1 MPNENPKYPGDEM
14 TPALRKA
21 LVESGA
27 VIPTT
32 PSEVKLAEAH
42 LTGNVTR
49 LQVEAAFA
57 RLEKALDDIAPAP
70 AFMRLDE
77 CVMPPADGG
86 LAMAARNG
94 GELDTETLAKIEESV
109 ARATR
114 KPPQT

>member
-1 MPNENPKYPGDEM
+1 MQNETPHPGDEM

-32 PSEVKLAEAH
+32 PSEVKLAEKH
-42 LTGNVTR
+42 LKRRVKPNE
-49 LQVEAAFA
+49 VEAAFA
-57 RLEKALDDIAPAP
+57 RLEKALDNIAPILE
-70 AFMRLDE
+70 FMQLDK
-77 CVMPPADGG
+77 CVMPPAEGG
-86 LAMAARNG
+86 LSMAARNG
-94 GELDTETLAKIEESV
+94 GELDAETLAKIEESI